1 MIDIFE
7 KYFSNVIVPFFVKGG
22 IRSDH
27 VDRRFFALGLAMLE
41 RIQWRCL
48 VPTTSSQGPSVALHA
63 KPSYD
68 SSHSGTTIDA
78 QGAASWLVLATPR
91 NTASDEL

>member
-1 MIDIFE
+1 MIANEVFL
-7 KYFSNVIVPFFVKGG
+7 
-22 IRSDH
+22 
-27 VDRRFFALGLAMLE
+27 RFLE
-41 RIQWRCL
+41 MIQWRCL

-78 QGAASWLVLATPR
+78 QLRYAARTNDMLDKYFKGEDFPAFGLQVLI
-91 NTASDEL
+91 S

>member
-1 MIDIFE
+1 MDSELENQIGEKFE
-7 KYFSNVIVPFFVKGG
+7 KDDVE
-22 IRSDH
+22 
-27 VDRRFFALGLAMLE
+27 M
-41 RIQWRCL
+41 IQWRCL

-78 QGAASWLVLATPR
+78 QLRYAARTKDMLDS
-91 NTASDEL
+91 TA